1 MCQYNSMK
9 AGLIKNLQTIWW
21 MPIRDGDQRR
31 GQGGGQMAKRKD
43 TGSGDGEATKTD
55 ERSMEASS
63 RHLALKD
70 KPITS
75 KLSRTDALE
84 LVQQSAQNARKAGV
98 ALRIFK
104 VSADGLIGIEIKAK
118 QCSACLMWRVPEEMT
133 EDATTCQYCT
143 LNDAGTQMQD
153 VPVQTQGEAGNA

>member
-1 MCQYNSMK
+1 
-9 AGLIKNLQTIWW
+9 
-21 MPIRDGDQRR
+21 
-31 GQGGGQMAKRKD
+31 MAKRKD

-104 VSADGLIGIEIKAK
+104 VSAEGLIGIEIKAK
-118 QCSACLMWRVPEEMT
+118 QCSACLMWRVPEEMV
-133 EDATTCQYCT
+133 EGATTCQYCT
-143 LNDAGTQMQD
+143 LTDTGTQTQD
-153 VPVQTQGEAGNA
+153 VPVQTQGDASEVPA